1 MAGRSATVPRRP
13 YTRSASSGPL
23 GRMSVTSTGSS
34 IWTQPTPAS
43 ASCTSSCSYNA
54 TTSSSRSM
62 GALAPSTDLLNAR
75 KVIGPTTTGRAGTSS
90 A

>member
-34 IWTQPTPAS
+34 IWTPIHRLAQRKEGDRS
-43 ASCTSSCSYNA
+43 DDHRSCRN
-54 TTSSSRSM
+54 
-62 GALAPSTDLLNAR
+62 
-75 KVIGPTTTGRAGTSS
+75 I
-90 A
+90 